1 MPTADLQ
8 TIGGAL
14 LPLLRVRLLSGRNPL
29 TADVAEST
37 RAAVISNTMARLHWP
52 GEEALGKRI
61 RLGSW
66 GEQGAWLTIAG
77 RADLKQNWFDP
88 TPRPIVYVP
97 ILQRP
102 VRSMTLLART
112 GGDPHRLAQPVREA
126 LKRLDPS
133 LALSEVATL
142 KDEIDDSIAPIRI
155 VGTVL
160 MIFASVTLAIAAIG
174 VYGILA
180 ATVTRQTREVG
191 VRMALGAPR
200 AAIAFALMS
209 DTFRVWGWSLMFGLP
224 VSVWLTRDGR
234 LETTWS
240 RSAQWRLA
248 GLSFLLLGI
257 SLVAAFVPARRAA
270 SVDPAVALRAL

>member
-1 MPTADLQ
+1 
-8 TIGGAL
+8 
-14 LPLLRVRLLSGRNPL
+14 
-29 TADVAEST
+29 
-37 RAAVISNTMARLHWP
+37 
-52 GEEALGKRI
+52 
-61 RLGSW
+61 
-66 GEQGAWLTIAG
+66 
-77 RADLKQNWFDP
+77 
-88 TPRPIVYVP
+88 
-97 ILQRP
+97 
-102 VRSMTLLART
+102 MTLLART

-209 DTFRVWGWSLMFGLP
+209 DTFRVWGWSLMSACPFRCGY
-224 VSVWLTRDGR
+224 TRRSARDS
-234 LETTWS
+234 TTWS
-240 RSAQWRLA
+240 RSARCVLP
-248 GLSFLLLGI
+248 GCRSSCSG
-257 SLVAAFVPARRAA
+257 SRSSRRSCRRAGQHRWI
-270 SVDPAVALRAL
+270 LRWHFGRCDAIYGFQ